1 MSRSG
6 SSRSGT
12 IAVSDSTRES
22 FTEKEL
28 MEMKERM
35 SNEANRVVRDRYRS
49 LLIDQQEK
57 VDRAGEPGVPVEEL
71 KTMVCLAN
79 EEVNKVM
86 RPREAALDAEYLKTC
101 GQLMKATIER
111 RQFNTTEFH
120 PTEFSRKLMQFT
132 QLEDETHVNLQDN
145 TYWKRLGK
153 AVSSIFQST
162 APVESIFAGID
173 FEKPKKQRLQ
183 RKRTEDKVG
192 PKVVPVALKEVTND
206 EERQTGELT
215 RLYNILTKKYRENN
229 KKPLCFFHFVVNP
242 KSYSYTIENI
252 FHTSFLIDMLRAEI
266 RTDKYGLPV
275 IIPREPEAAKQ
286 ERNNCGKGNSQ
297 CLVTLSTDEF
307 EELIKAFNIRE
318 TTIPPPPEGR
328 KRSKSGT

>member
-12 IAVSDSTRES
+12 MTVSDSSRES
-22 FTEKEL
+22 FTQREL

-35 SNEANRVVRDRYRS
+35 SNEANRVVRDRYRT

-71 KTMVCLAN
+71 RTMVCLAN

-145 TYWKRLGK
+145 GYWKRLGK

-162 APVESIFAGID
+162 APVESIYAGID
-173 FEKPKKQRLQ
+173 FEKPKKQKLQ
-183 RKRTEDKVG
+183 RKKTEDKVG
-192 PKVVPVALKEVTND
+192 PKVMPVAVKVATND

-215 RLYNILTKKYRENN
+215 RIYNILTKKYRENN

-242 KSYSYTIENI
+242 TSYSYTIENI
-252 FHTSFLIDMLRAEI
+252 FHTSFLVDMLRAEV
-266 RTDKYGLPV
+266 REDKNGLPV
-275 IIPREPEAAKQ
+275 IIPREPEAAKE
-286 ERNNCGKGNSQ
+286 ERTHCGKENSQ
-297 CLVTLSTDEF
+297 CLVSLSTEEF
-307 EELIKAFNIRE
+307 EDLIKAFDIRAAI
-318 TTIPPPPEGR
+318 IPPPSEGR
-328 KRSKSGT
+328 KRSKSGV